1 MVRRVVF
8 LARLDIFSDSD
19 YFSSLI
25 FPIHSVSLSAKY
37 RRPALTDTTNSSLYR
52 FSPSR
57 HSASNISTRFENA
70 LQLASYFSLYSE
82 VGTDISSEH
91 ISGNILSF
99 FSVSPFV
106 ILPLTALC
114 YLLLP
119 LKMIWGIFSLM
130 QVFSCLIGGKL
141 SLLVFAVD
149 ITLSKK
155 SL

>member
-1 MVRRVVF
+1 MF
-8 LARLDIFSDSD
+8 FARLDIFSDND

-70 LQLASYFSLYSE
+70 LQLASYFSLYSGI
-82 VGTDISSEH
+82 GTYSGGGTLFSSDY

-141 SLLVFAVD
+141 SLLTAVD